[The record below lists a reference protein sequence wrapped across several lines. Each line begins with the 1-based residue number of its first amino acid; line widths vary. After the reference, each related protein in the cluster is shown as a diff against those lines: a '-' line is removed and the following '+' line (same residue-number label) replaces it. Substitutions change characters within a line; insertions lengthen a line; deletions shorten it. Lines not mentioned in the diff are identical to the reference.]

1 MIRYCSDWKPD
12 AGPSTSRNLTYSLG
26 VSVASTPH
34 CSNSWR
40 WICLTRAR
48 PFCAGPRSST
58 ARQRQHRVEL
68 VDDQPHPQ
76 LGRLVL
82 DDEQQLV
89 VVLGLAQRVLGV
101 EQLVEVEVA
110 RVGQAPAQVAGDALL
125 DAARQ
130 VLVAHGS
137 SASSSSRR

>member
-12 AGPSTSRNLTYSLG
+12 ASPSTPRNFTYSLG

-40 WICLTRAR
+40 WICFTRAR
-48 PFCAGPRSST
+48 PFCAGPRSSSGQ
-58 ARQRQHRVEL
+58 ALEHGVEL

-76 LGRLVL
+76 LRRLVL

-89 VVLGLAQRVLGV
+89 VVLGLAERMLGAQQPV
-101 EQLVEVEVA
+101 EIQIA
-110 RVGQAPAQVAGDALL
+110 GVGLAPAQVAGDALF
-125 DAARQ
+125 DVPQ
-130 VLVAHGS
+130 VVAHGF